1 MNNTKRFI
9 LKQIYEDMEI
19 SRKEIAAKLNLSKT
33 IVGKYINNF
42 IIFNIDDG
50 VGAGEIGHTLY
61 NYSKDAPICSC
72 SNKGYLETYLA
83 NWQVINRVKKEQNL
97 SLTYDDIIQKA
108 NNGDSYFRT
117 LLFDLSKAISH
128 GILWTEYLLNP
139 KAIIIIFSISI
150 NILNYFYQN
159 MMKILF

>member
-50 VGAGEIGHTLY
+50 VGAGEIGHTPY

-72 SNKGYLETYLA
+72 GNKGYLETYLA
-83 NWQVINRVKKEQNL
+83 NWQVINRVKKE
-97 SLTYDDIIQKA
+97 
-108 NNGDSYFRT
+108 
-117 LLFDLSKAISH
+117 
-128 GILWTEYLLNP
+128 
-139 KAIIIIFSISI
+139 
-150 NILNYFYQN
+150 
-159 MMKILF
+159 

>member
-1 MNNTKRFI
+1 MNNTERFI

-50 VGAGEIGHTLY
+50 EIGHTLY

-72 SNKGYLETYLA
+72 GNKGCLETYLA
-83 NWQVINRVKKEQNL
+83 NWQVINRVKKE
-97 SLTYDDIIQKA
+97 
-108 NNGDSYFRT
+108 
-117 LLFDLSKAISH
+117 
-128 GILWTEYLLNP
+128 
-139 KAIIIIFSISI
+139 
-150 NILNYFYQN
+150 
-159 MMKILF
+159 